1 MQRSKKDLENRN
13 DTTEEDMRKLLED
26 IKLIVIGC
34 GVLGCVIWIE
44 QRGRIENLGFFLL
57 HMIEVCGAKSA

>member
-1 MQRSKKDLENRN
+1 
-13 DTTEEDMRKLLED
+13 MRKLLED
-26 IKLIVIGC
+26 IKLIVICC